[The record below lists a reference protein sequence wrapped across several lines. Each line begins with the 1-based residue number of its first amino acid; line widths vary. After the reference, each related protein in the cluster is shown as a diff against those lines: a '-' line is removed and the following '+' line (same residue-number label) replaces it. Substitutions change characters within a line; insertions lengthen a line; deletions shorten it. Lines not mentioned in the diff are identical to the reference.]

1 MKLEIEKKKKLP
13 KNKIKSLDMILF
25 DLSPIKLLVGNKI
38 ILEHTFQLTKNECL
52 NG

>member
-1 MKLEIEKKKKLP
+1 MKIEIEKKKK
-13 KNKIKSLDMILF
+13 KQQKIKTLQ
-25 DLSPIKLLVGNKI
+25 LSEIDFSSIKKLVGNKI